1 MLHYSVDNELMSD
14 LYRDYRQMKG
24 AEYAQLHELGEHY
37 LSLIEGYDLEESTI
51 KTLQGLVQ
59 FETEEEL
66 ESVENG
72 IVHGYLTAKAA
83 LRKEQAEYKE
93 FVRMFDGEEQQ
104 ALNGLSE
111 YVVGQKKIPYKI
123 KNRIL
128 HVDVLS
134 TPAMSLELDFADVL
148 IEDGRHPREI
158 LITHLSGECFERTET
173 VKGENGAE
181 EKVSVPYYRLSFVN
195 GLSEGPYQAKESS
208 FVFRSLKG
216 SLHLYNYDSAMEPL
230 DVDADKLP
238 WRILMH
244 PLKAMLE
251 KAQILGVESL
261 DKDELRALPL
271 LCVFYELIQFYLA
284 PTTEA
289 GIGKSL
295 IRFDEDAAENFAF
308 SQNDLEAACEYLT
321 PYGLEKLTGWLH
333 KAIDERAAFCR
344 YWIQFASMKKAETL
358 YGVLTDILDTCSQY
372 YEKRVLPLSCR
383 KHHGAV
389 RRALNE
395 YFCRHKWRG
404 EYPYYRRVEPSSFL
418 EVSNVYKRMYTYINE
433 KQKAFYVDF
442 IEGVT
447 ENSYSITAVAGYV
460 LLKDGENA
468 RDYRALN
475 GYFLDGGRR
484 NSHIVGQITIN
495 DMMNADQ
502 VIELLNTMMQD
513 IMREFA
519 QKRQ

>member
-14 LYRDYRQMKG
+14 LYRDYRQVKG
-24 AEYAQLHELGEHY
+24 ASPEQLHTLGERY
-37 LSLIEGYDLEESTI
+37 LNLSSGYDLADSTI
-51 KTLQGLVQ
+51 QTLQKLAG

-66 ESVENG
+66 EVAENG
-72 IVHGYLTAKAA
+72 IVHGYLTAKAD
-83 LRKEQAEYKE
+83 LRKEQAEYKA
-93 FVRMFDGEEQQ
+93 FVQLFDGEAKK
-104 ALNGLSE
+104 ALSGLAE

-128 HVDVLS
+128 HIDVLS
-134 TPAMSLELDFADVL
+134 TPAMSLELDFSDVL

-158 LITHLSGECFERTET
+158 LMSHLAGERFERTEI
-173 VKGENGAE
+173 VKMEDGTE
-181 EKVSVPYYRLSFVN
+181 EKVQIPYYRLSFVN
-195 GLSEGPYQAKESS
+195 GLSEGPYQARESA
-208 FVFRSLKG
+208 FVFKSLNG

-230 DVDADKLP
+230 DVNADKLP

-251 KAQILGVESL
+251 KAQILGIEFL
-261 DKDELRALPL
+261 DKDELHALPL

-289 GIGKSL
+289 GIGRSL
-295 IRFDEDAAENFAF
+295 IRFDEEAAENFAF
-308 SQNDLEAACEYLT
+308 SQNDLDAACDYLA
-321 PYGLEKLTGWLH
+321 PYGMEELTGWLH
-333 KAIDERAAFCR
+333 KAITERSAFCR
-344 YWIQFASMKKAETL
+344 YWIQFASMKRSETL
-358 YGVLTDILDTCSQY
+358 YKVLTDTLDECGRF

-383 KHHGAV
+383 KHHGAI

-404 EYPYYRRVEPSSFL
+404 EFPYYRRVEPSSFL

-447 ENSYSITAVAGYV
+447 ENTYSLTAVSGYV
-460 LLKDGENA
+460 LLKDEENA

-484 NSHIVGQITIN
+484 NSHIVGQITID
-495 DMMNADQ
+495 DMMNSDQ
-502 VIELLNTMMQD
+502 VIELLNTMMRD
-513 IMREFA
+513 IMQEFVPKK
-519 QKRQ
+519 Q